1 MCVSPDCAVTSTQ
14 PWPLRS
20 VDSGHDRSCARAVWR
35 QDASA
40 NLQVVARFLRCT
52 HRPLSPQPH
61 RSGTRSRHRHRDTER
76 PRMSIPCS
84 GTIRRLGR
92 PRNRQWR
99 TADGA
104 QQGKPSL
111 ADVPPRGHEW
121 DAEACPQP
129 RSRTLQHCSS
139 VRARQPRPTLLSAR
153 PRRLAML
160 ARSACSCLVGLPKR
174 GERQA
179 VSRGDGMT
187 ATQPRLELDWR
198 RAVPT
203 ALRRRLARRLRGPF
217 PWDPG
222 VILKPPPCPEGNV
235 RSPPDFVGVGC
246 QKAGTSWWFLLL
258 AQHPGVD
265 VSLLAHK
272 ELHYFA
278 RFWRDGFTD
287 ADAAAYATLSAAGGK
302 AQRRVDPELCLS
314 ILDPTVDRRAAPEAK
329 LLVLLRDPVERYRSA
344 LNHYATR
351 GRRIDQNLAGE
362 AFNRGLYAMQL
373 GHLIGVV
380 PPEQILVLQYERCRE
395 SPTEQLDATYRFLG
409 LTQGFRP
416 EALERKINAA
426 KAVGGY
432 ELDLSSRR
440 ELVRAY
446 RSDVDR
452 LADLVPTLDRS
463 LWPNF

>member
-1 MCVSPDCAVTSTQ
+1 MGSLTQ
-14 PWPLRS
+14 T
-20 VDSGHDRSCARAVWR
+20 R
-35 QDASA
+35 Q
-40 NLQVVARFLRCT
+40 
-52 HRPLSPQPH
+52 
-61 RSGTRSRHRHRDTER
+61 
-76 PRMSIPCS
+76 RM
-84 GTIRRLGR
+84 
-92 PRNRQWR
+92 
-99 TADGA
+99 
-104 QQGKPSL
+104 
-111 ADVPPRGHEW
+111 PPF
-121 DAEACPQP
+121 
-129 RSRTLQHCSS
+129 
-139 VRARQPRPTLLSAR
+139 
-153 PRRLAML
+153 
-160 ARSACSCLVGLPKR
+160 
-174 GERQA
+174 
-179 VSRGDGMT
+179 
-187 ATQPRLELDWR
+187 PRLEGKLSGEWT
-198 RAVPT
+198 P
-203 ALRRRLARRLRGPF
+203 
-217 PWDPG
+217 
-222 VILKPPPCPEGNV
+222 
-235 RSPPDFVGVGC
+235 SY
-246 QKAGTSWWFLLL
+246 
-258 AQHPGVD
+258 
-265 VSLLAHK
+265 VSQ
-272 ELHYFA
+272 
-278 RFWRDGFTD
+278 FWTPQ
-287 ADAAAYATLSAAGGK
+287 L
-302 AQRRVDPELCLS
+302 
-314 ILDPTVDRRAAPEAK
+314 IRRAAPEAK